1 MNYYNRFG
9 TKRELTVGEGDR
21 VEIIKRSDIYCVNEE
36 EPIYHSG
43 TITKIDYE
51 DLNRAPEK
59 EPVGIWVKF
68 DKDDVFNDGEEEFV
82 ALADIEELFKKMYD
96 IVGYAMVNE
105 GITLSITGEG
115 IAKIINFDYENGS
128 LLPVSIQNGSEA
140 EKRTITKA
148 DEELIQELMR
158 YGTPQKY
165 FRYVLSQSK

>member
-1 MNYYNRFG
+1 MIYYNRFG

-21 VEIIKRSDIYCVNEE
+21 VEIIKRSDIYCINEE
-36 EPIYHSG
+36 EPIYYSG

-51 DLNRAPEK
+51 DLNRVPEK

-68 DKDDVFNDGEEEFV
+68 DKDNVFNDGEEEFV
-82 ALADIEELFKKMYD
+82 ALAEIEELFKKMYD

-105 GITLSITGEG
+105 GVTLSITGEG
-115 IAKIINFDYENGS
+115 IGKIINFDYQNGS
-128 LLPVSIQNGSEA
+128 LLPVSIQDGSGA

-165 FRYVLSQSK
+165 FHYVLSQSK

>member
-1 MNYYNRFG
+1 MIYYNRFG

-21 VEIIKRSDIYCVNEE
+21 VEIIKRSDNYCINEE

-68 DKDDVFNDGEEEFV
+68 DKDNVFNDGEEEFV
-82 ALADIEELFKKMYD
+82 AFAEIEELFKKMYD

-105 GITLSITGEG
+105 GVTLSITGEG
-115 IAKIINFDYENGS
+115 IGKIINFDYQNGS
-128 LLPVSIQNGSEA
+128 LLPVSIQDGSGA

-148 DEELIQELMR
+148 DEELIKELMR

-165 FRYVLSQSK
+165 FYYVLSQSK